1 MHVCVYIHIIY
12 VCIYRLVERNTE
24 RGGERE
30 RGGRCSSLAVC
41 KQASKQERERERERE
56 SARERE
62 RDKAGHLIN
71 RRVVGRAKCLRVVAT
86 APMPGRKKR
95 EMEIDSR
102 CTLGCCNMAL

>member
-1 MHVCVYIHIIY
+1 MCVYIHIIY
-12 VCIYRLVERNTE
+12 VLIYRLVERNTE

-30 RGGRCSSLAVC
+30 RGALLLFGCVQAS
-41 KQASKQERERERERE
+41 KQASKRERE

-95 EMEIDSR
+95 EMEILTWDR
-102 CTLGCCNMAL
+102 RF